1 MAHVFRGPQRPCKIL
16 GYLRV
21 VVGIFKMEERMEPEM
36 GLRYPSAQRSP
47 TIFFDGPSALG
58 KIDLFSARQRKAV
71 S

>member
-1 MAHVFRGPQRPCKIL
+1 M
-16 GYLRV
+16 
-21 VVGIFKMEERMEPEM
+21 VGIFKMEERMEPEM